1 MATMCVRIGQLY
13 ESKEY
18 SKLHSVVQFIVK
30 ENAKEKDVDVL
41 VQSALQLNKF
51 LNKPEIFGFKNLK
64 RQVLQNYFV
73 DETNVLFLI
82 TSRAINHAIQQSQR
96 DEVEELLAIL
106 MDLFSKYPK
115 IVPNLSISEE
125 RSRIFEMCEWNINE
139 CEDWNEM
146 MILLESFP
154 VNLVHLFIENI
165 LPKLI
170 DKANKFLE
178 E

>member
-1 MATMCVRIGQLY
+1 
-13 ESKEY
+13 
-18 SKLHSVVQFIVK
+18 
-30 ENAKEKDVDVL
+30 
-41 VQSALQLNKF
+41 
-51 LNKPEIFGFKNLK
+51 
-64 RQVLQNYFV
+64 
-73 DETNVLFLI
+73 
-82 TSRAINHAIQQSQR
+82 
-96 DEVEELLAIL
+96 

-146 MILLESFP
+146 MILLESFN